1 MADASDVVVVGG
13 GIGGASLAFAL
24 ARAGVD
30 VSVLEAST
38 EFADRVRGESMQTW
52 GVKEARD
59 IGVEE
64 VLLDAGA
71 HVTPVWK
78 QYMEGA
84 GDVGDIPMAMMVPD
98 IPGIV
103 EPSSSGRVSG
113 AARCRDRRG
122 CDGRARRA
130 RRNAR
135 GRKLTDGDVRHE
147 RPGDRTA
154 GDARRRRRRAR
165 VNRAEASRHHVGSA
179 GADVLH
185 RGPSR
190 RRSRGRSGRPRR
202 RSRARVTCSSWCST
216 NAVVARACI
225 CARACRDNI
234 ASRVGP
240 EPSSSSRRATSVA
253 TRGVSR

>member
-59 IGVEE
+59 IGVEQ

-71 HVTPVWK
+71 HITPVWK

-98 IPGIV
+98 IPGIA
-103 EPSSSGRVSG
+103 EPSPSGRVSG
-113 AARCRDRRG
+113 AARRRDRRG

-130 RRNAR
+130 RRSAR
-135 GRKLTDGDVRHE
+135 GRKLADGDVRHE
-147 RPGDRTA
+147 RPGDRA
-154 GDARRRRRRAR
+154 ADDARRRRGRAR
-165 VNRAEASRHHVGSA
+165 VDGAEASRHHAWIV
-179 GADVLH
+179 
-185 RGPSR
+185 
-190 RRSRGRSGRPRR
+190 RSRSSYIAGLLVDGLDGVPDDHDVVAGEGDVFFLVFHQGGGRAPRVPVHGLVRTTSLLGSDRNRAVPRR
-202 RSRARVTCSSWCST
+202 VQRLVLP
-216 NAVVARACI
+216 V
-225 CARACRDNI
+225 
-234 ASRVGP
+234 
-240 EPSSSSRRATSVA
+240 E
-253 TRGVSR
+253 